1 MQILV
6 TFMAFGAGF
15 LVIFAFNM
23 LAADLFEKKRQRA
36 LKRLEREMKTETR
49 TRAKDSI
56 DHKELFELAAASGP
70 DLSEHVTLQERLDL
84 LVDQSG
90 ARISPDRLRLIV
102 LSIAACCGGVAGM
115 MTGRWY
121 LAVPVALVTGMMPIL
136 WIYIMRR
143 RRLEQLRKQLPDV
156 FDLIG
161 RVLRA
166 GRTIPQALQ
175 SVADEFPRPA
185 AEEFGYAYEQQNL
198 GLPPEAAMRDLARRT
213 GLLELQIFVLAVMI
227 HQQTGG
233 NLADLLDKLSAVV
246 RDRFRIQGMIRAL
259 TAEGR
264 LQGVLLC
271 MLPPFL
277 LAVIMVVNRPYGLV
291 LFQYPALLV
300 GMLGFMVV
308 GAVWINKII
317 NFDF

>member
-1 MQILV
+1 MQILI

-23 LAADLFEKKRQRA
+23 LAADLFEKKRTRA
-36 LKRLEREMKTETR
+36 LKRLEREMKAESR

-56 DHKELFELAAASGP
+56 DHKDLFEMASASGP
-70 DLSEHVTLQERLDL
+70 DLSEHVTLQERLNL

-102 LSIAACCGGVAGM
+102 LSVALCCGGVAWAL
-115 MTGRWY
+115 TGRWY
-121 LAVPVALVTGMMPIL
+121 LALPVGVVTGVIPVV
-136 WIYIMRR
+136 WIYMMRMRR
-143 RRLEQLRKQLPDV
+143 LNQLRSQLPDV
-156 FDLIG
+156 FDLIA

-185 AEEFGYAYEQQNL
+185 SEEFGYAYEQQNL

-213 GLLELQIFVLAVMI
+213 GLLELQIFVLAVTI

-246 RDRFRIQGMIRAL
+246 RDRFRIQGMIKAL

-277 LAVIMVVNRPYGLV
+277 LAVIMVVNRPYGLI
-291 LFQYPALLV
+291 LFQYPALIL
-300 GMLGFMVV
+300 GMFGFMVA
-308 GAVWINKII
+308 GAVWIHKII

>member
-1 MQILV
+1 MKFLI
-6 TFMAFGAGF
+6 TFLAFGAGF
-15 LVIFAFNM
+15 LVVFAFNM
-23 LAADLFEKKRQRA
+23 LAAELFEKRKRRA
-36 LKRLEREMKTETR
+36 INRLEREMKAETR
-49 TRAKDSI
+49 QRARGSLEHKD
-56 DHKELFELAAASGP
+56 LFELASQSGP
-70 DLSEHVTLQERLDL
+70 DLSEHVTLQERLER

-90 ARISPDRLRLIV
+90 TRISSQWLRVIS
-102 LSIAACCGGVAGM
+102 LSTSVAVGTAAGLL
-115 MTGRWY
+115 TGRWY
-121 LAVPVALVTGMMPIL
+121 VALPLAMLSGIIPIVWVYMM
-136 WIYIMRR
+136 RK
-143 RRLEQLRKQLPDV
+143 RRLERLRKQLPDV
-156 FDLIG
+156 FDLMG

-233 NLADLLDKLSAVV
+233 NLADLLDKLSAVT
-246 RDRFRIQGMIRAL
+246 RDRVRIQGMIRAL

-271 MLPPFL
+271 ALPPFL
-277 LAVIMVVNRPYGLV
+277 LAIIMVINRPYALM
-291 LFQYPALLV
+291 LFEYPILLF
-300 GMLGFMVV
+300 GMFGFMAV
-308 GAVWINKII
+308 GAAWMHKII

>member
-1 MQILV
+1 MNGLVIIL
-6 TFMAFGAGF
+6 AFVAGF
-15 LVIFAFNM
+15 LVVFAVNM
-23 LAADLFEKKRQRA
+23 LLADVFAKRRSRA
-36 LKRLEREMKTETR
+36 LTRLEKELRDQQRE
-49 TRAKDSI
+49 RARDSLQ
-56 DHKELFELAAASGP
+56 DKHLFELASQSNV
-70 DLSEHVTLQERLDL
+70 DLRERVTFEERIAR

-90 ARISPDRLRLIV
+90 ARISPERLRLIA
-102 LSIAACCGGVAGM
+102 LSVAVGSGALVGLI
-115 MTGRWY
+115 TDRWY
-121 LAVPVALVTGMMPIL
+121 LGVPAAIVGGLVPL
-136 WIYIMRR
+136 FWVYFLRMRR
-143 RRLEQLRKQLPDV
+143 LQRLRGQLPDV
-156 FDLIG
+156 FDLMA

-185 AEEFGYAYEQQNL
+185 SEEFGYAYEQQNL

-213 GLLELQIFVLAVMI
+213 GLLELRIFVLAVMI

-246 RDRFRIQGMIRAL
+246 RDRFRIQGMIKAL

-277 LAVIMVVNRPYGLV
+277 LGVILVINRPYALILFDYPV
-291 LFQYPALLV
+291 LLL
-300 GMLGFMVV
+300 GMFGFMAL
-308 GAVWINKII
+308 GAVWMHRII
-317 NFDF
+317 HFDF

>member
-1 MQILV
+1 MNIVV
-6 TFMAFGAGF
+6 TFLAFGAGF
-15 LVIFAFNM
+15 LVVFAFNM
-23 LAADLFEKKRQRA
+23 LVAELFEKRKRRA
-36 LKRLEREMKTETR
+36 INRLEREMRSETR
-49 TRAKDSI
+49 QRARGSLE
-56 DHKELFELAAASGP
+56 HKELFELASQSGP
-70 DLSEHVTLQERLDL
+70 DLSEHVTLQERLER

-90 ARISPDRLRLIV
+90 TRISSQWLRVIS
-102 LSIAACCGGVAGM
+102 LSTSVAVGTAAGLL
-115 MTGRWY
+115 TGRWY
-121 LAVPVALVTGMMPIL
+121 VALPLAMLSGIIPIVWVYMM
-136 WIYIMRR
+136 RK
-143 RRLEQLRKQLPDV
+143 RRLERLRKQLPDV
-156 FDLIG
+156 FDLMG

-233 NLADLLDKLSAVV
+233 NLADLLDKLSAVT
-246 RDRFRIQGMIRAL
+246 RDRFRIQGMIKAL

-271 MLPPFL
+271 ALPPFL
-277 LAVIMVVNRPYGLV
+277 LAVIMIVNRPYALM
-291 LFQYPALLV
+291 LFEYPILLF
-300 GMLGFMVV
+300 GMFGFMAV
-308 GAVWINKII
+308 GAVWIHKII